1 MTSKSNI
8 GARLK
13 ACNCIAD
20 ARKVLQEANAG
31 PAVKKL
37 VETAYALRDQDN
49 IKRSFIDSAI
59 QEMDDPKGS
68 KPFVANVG
76 DGEDD
81 VDKKVTESGD
91 IVSGSGTSGSE
102 QSSDT
107 IQPYP
112 KEGTEGQVTGLESA
126 SGEDQMKEG
135 MPPPPNG
142 MPQGPMPPIAPQ
154 LMQGMQPQLPPGLNP
169 AVLQQMQYT
178 VKEALKPILT
188 HVARQQEA
196 IKALDSRLRETETN
210 KASMTLD
217 IGSVKENA
225 MARNIHETTSFN
237 DGLPKVS
244 FNRMKLEET
253 RNEIYEM
260 NNMLNG
266 AQ

>member
-8 GARLK
+8 GARLRS
-13 ACNCIAD
+13 CNCIAD
-20 ARKVLQEANAG
+20 ARKVLQEAKAG

-59 QEMDDPKGS
+59 QEMDDDPKGS
-68 KPFVANVG
+68 EPFVAKVG
-76 DGEDD
+76 EGEDD
-81 VDKKVTESGD
+81 VDKQVKESGD

-107 IQPYP
+107 VQPYP

-135 MPPPPNG
+135 MPPPNG
-142 MPQGPMPPIAPQ
+142 MPQGAMPPIAPQ

-169 AVLQQMQYT
+169 AVMQQMQYT
-178 VKEALKPILT
+178 VKEALRPFLT
-188 HVARQQEA
+188 QLGRQQEA

-225 MARNIHETTSFN
+225 MARSIHETTRFD

-253 RNEIYEM
+253 RNEIYAM
-260 NNMLNG
+260 NDQLNG
-266 AQ
+266 SQ